1 MDRVIALVQTAPVR
15 LQRAGLARAV
25 VVTGCALALIF
36 AKTALP
42 F

>member
-1 MDRVIALVQTAPVR
+1 MDRVIALAQTAPFR
-15 LQRAGLARAV
+15 LQQAELARAF
-25 VVTGCALALIF
+25 VVTGCALALIL